1 MAVPVVVRNG
11 TLFFWNLSANVGR
24 TSPNRPDDVQLVQ
37 LGYACA
43 AKDPAVDAKM
53 RPIFAAVV
61 PGAPY
66 TGLPNDPLT
75 IAIIADQKDRRG
87 NTQDGHIS
95 VLTNFARGH
104 LRAGSPIHHRGSQLQ
119 HSRRVAGNLSSYRQA
134 PALPTTAQGGF
145 NCCCWSH
152 LVRVNTH

>member
-87 NTQDGHIS
+87 STQDGHIS
-95 VLTNFARGH
+95 VLTNFAGGTYGQDHPFIIVGLNFSIRG
-104 LRAGSPIHHRGSQLQ
+104 
-119 HSRRVAGNLSSYRQA
+119 
-134 PALPTTAQGGF
+134 ALPETFPRIDKHPLCPPQLKAVSIAAAG
-145 NCCCWSH
+145 
-152 LVRVNTH
+152 RI